1 MNINKWRLKNQ
12 HYRTNFKTRRRM
24 NSPTVFLLWKRDKQ
38 SSSTCYLLTVPW
50 SLAAQPYHSTR
61 EQRAREI
68 KMNFLQ
74 IFIPHQS
81 AISMTLEEFFL
92 KAPASFSWQF
102 IPSMS
107 TVIVVAWSGL
117 VSKWNVFAHVIV
129 AIFAY

>member
-12 HYRTNFKTRRRM
+12 HYRTNFKTRRGM

-50 SLAAQPYHSTR
+50 SLAAQPYHSAR

-107 TVIVVAWSGL
+107 TVTVVAWRGL

-129 AIFAY
+129 VIFAY